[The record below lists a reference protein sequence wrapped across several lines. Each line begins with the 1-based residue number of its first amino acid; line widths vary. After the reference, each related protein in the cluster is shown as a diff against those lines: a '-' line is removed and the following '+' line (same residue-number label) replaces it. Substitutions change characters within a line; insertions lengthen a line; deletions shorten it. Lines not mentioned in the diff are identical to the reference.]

1 MKITVITHDLWGFGK
16 HIHIQLQK
24 VNQESTYINCLEFKY
39 EYANILNRIS
49 NFCSKT
55 FLKKN
60 VKKIYRTDK
69 IIQTLNG
76 LSHQDYILFINSGD
90 FDAKVFD
97 LAKTKTKKLITYNYD
112 SIKRV
117 PLTPNAKEIFS
128 KIYSFDS
135 KDVENHPYL
144 IKTNNYIYIE
154 KQPIKESFLTKA
166 FVVLSKDKKRN
177 KTISKIADQF
187 DNNQYKG
194 KYEFVIVDKPN
205 KSLNKNLIFSKNRI
219 SLSEIASKIE
229 STEIMVDIVRKDQKG
244 LSFRVFESL
253 AYQKKLITT
262 NSSIKNYDFYNP
274 NNILIIDEDNP
285 IILNS
290 FLEAKYD
297 PIPSEVYNQYTIET
311 WVNNIFE
318 LKKNQ

>member
-1 MKITVITHDLWGFGK
+1 MKITIITHDLWGFGK
-16 HIHIQLQK
+16 HIHMQLLK
-24 VNQESTYINCLEFKY
+24 MDHESTYINCLEFKY

-69 IIQTLNG
+69 IIQKINDLP
-76 LSHQDYILFINSGD
+76 HQDYILFINSGD
-90 FDAKVFD
+90 FDSKVFN
-97 LAKTKTKKLITYNYD
+97 LARTKTKNLITYNYD

-117 PLTPNAKEIFS
+117 PLTPNAREIFS

-135 KDVENHPYL
+135 EDVENHPYL
-144 IKTNNYIYIE
+144 TKTHNYIYIE

-187 DNNQYKG
+187 DENQYQG

-205 KSLNKNLIFSKNRI
+205 KSLNKNLIFSKKRI
-219 SLSEIASKIE
+219 SFSEIASKIGN
-229 STEIMVDIVRKDQKG
+229 TEIMVDIVRKDQTG

-262 NSSIKNYDFYNP
+262 NSSIKNYNFYNP

-285 IILNS
+285 IIPKS
-290 FLEAKYD
+290 FLETKYK
-297 PIPSEVYNQYTIET
+297 PLASEIYNQYTLET
-311 WVNNIFE
+311 WTDNVFKS
-318 LKKNQ
+318 KKNK